1 MLWIRHASFNIRA
14 KLINIT
20 LHHNEWKEVPPCVNI
35 HRDADADFMFL
46 FLSSVSF
53 LLLSKVW
60 MINQAARVMYKFIKE
75 RNQNIGVPFLSLFS
89 YRKNKQMEN
98 TIW

>member
-1 MLWIRHASFNIRA
+1 MNGRKFLLVLTSTEMPMQI
-14 KLINIT
+14 L
-20 LHHNEWKEVPPCVNI
+20 
-35 HRDADADFMFL
+35 FL